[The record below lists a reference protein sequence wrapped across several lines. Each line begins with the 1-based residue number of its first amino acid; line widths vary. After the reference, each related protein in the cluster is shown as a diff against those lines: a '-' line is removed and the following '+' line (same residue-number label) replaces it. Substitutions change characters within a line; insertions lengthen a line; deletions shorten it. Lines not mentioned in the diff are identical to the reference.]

1 MKIALKPA
9 AVCPA
14 IPGMRNERQT
24 ELDCGVSDQA
34 PMSDALEAK
43 LRDPAWRR
51 ADWYKGKV

>member
-1 MKIALKPA
+1 MISMPTP
-9 AVCPA
+9 VCPA